1 METIKI
7 SLAKPIYSL
16 SSLDINWGECEEKD
30 GVLKL
35 VLNNAGAVSI
45 FPDDTILF
53 RRSGTIESQYRFDT
67 DGVGTIPIKDRIVL
81 STLSEKFCSDN
92 KGILI
97 STFCHLFIL
106 SYYYTGR

>member
-35 VLNNAGAVSI
+35 ALNNAGAVSI

-53 RRSGTIESQYRFDT
+53 RRSGTIESQYRFGA
-67 DGVGTIPIKDRIVL
+67 DGVGIVPIKDRIKEIIV
-81 STLSEKFCSDN
+81 EQEVRV
-92 KGILI
+92 I
-97 STFCHLFIL
+97 SANDKLHI
-106 SYYYTGR
+106 SV